1 MEGYTDV
8 LVDFV
13 VAEDA
18 ETMNSN
24 IRLLEK
30 AFKDSVKR
38 EVEKRLGSS
47 APKKLISS
55 LIGWQC
61 LL

>member
-13 VAEDA
+13 VALKYEDLPHGVIEQTKLFVA
-18 ETMNSN
+18 DYYAAS
-24 IRLLEK
+24 I
-30 AFKDSVKR
+30 
-38 EVEKRLGSS
+38 G
-47 APKKLISS
+47 LISS